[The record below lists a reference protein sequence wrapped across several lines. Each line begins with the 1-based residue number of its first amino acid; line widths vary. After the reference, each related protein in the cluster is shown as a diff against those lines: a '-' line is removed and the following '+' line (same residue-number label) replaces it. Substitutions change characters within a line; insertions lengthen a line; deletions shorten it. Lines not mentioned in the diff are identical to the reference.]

1 VKRKNY
7 SKRISSLLEVDGADN
22 DKTKNIKKNC
32 ISAKQSRQRKKIY
45 IEAL

>member
-1 VKRKNY
+1 M
-7 SKRISSLLEVDGADN
+7 DGADN

-45 IEAL
+45 IEALEKAAEDLKK